1 MTNDKWVSSSFL
13 IKTIIKDKMKRNFRT
28 IVYYFQGYYSWLK
41 LYKTFVDK
49 TLTNVNG
56 NKIYIHPPPP
66 KKKLIL
72 IQIPM
77 KHFSFGCCN
86 KYRNKCQ
93 HKNSETR
100 KKKLIKNYNSTQ
112 RL

>member
-13 IKTIIKDKMKRNFRT
+13 IKTIIKDKMKRTFRK

-56 NKIYIHPPPP
+56 NKIYIHPPP
-66 KKKLIL
+66 
-72 IQIPM
+72 
-77 KHFSFGCCN
+77 
-86 KYRNKCQ
+86 
-93 HKNSETR
+93 KNVF
-100 KKKLIKNYNSTQ
+100 
-112 RL
+112 